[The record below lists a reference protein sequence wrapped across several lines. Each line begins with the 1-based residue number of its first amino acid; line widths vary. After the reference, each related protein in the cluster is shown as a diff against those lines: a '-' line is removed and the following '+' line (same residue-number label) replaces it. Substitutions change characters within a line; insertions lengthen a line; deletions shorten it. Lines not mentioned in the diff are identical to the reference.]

1 MTGRYVSSTGEYGAE
16 ITARKQDIQLEAT
29 VGSVFAS
36 AAQRLAMTGHNGAF
50 ISGGSGQ
57 AELTGAFTEVSGDR
71 EVSLKGDLNVKI
83 AATTNDLVMQAGH
96 DIELASFTATRVV
109 GGYGVAFYLLS
120 LVLRTLP
127 VGITY
132 AIWAGLG
139 IVLVTLVGIMVFGEK
154 PDLPA
159 VLGISL
165 IVAGVVT
172 LQVFS
177 KMNVH

>member
-1 MTGRYVSSTGEYGAE
+1 MTFVYLILAIVAE
-16 ITARKQDIQLEAT
+16 VVAT
-29 VGSVFAS
+29 SALKASVG
-36 AAQRLAMTGHNGAF
+36 
-50 ISGGSGQ
+50 
-57 AELTGAFTEVSGDR
+57 FTR
-71 EVSLKGDLNVKI
+71 PLPSLL
-83 AATTNDLVMQAGH
+83 
-96 DIELASFTATRVV
+96 VV

-139 IVLVTLVGIMVFGEK
+139 IVVFGEK

-159 VLGISL
+159 VFGISL

>member
-1 MTGRYVSSTGEYGAE
+1 MTFVFLTLAIVAE
-16 ITARKQDIQLEAT
+16 VMAT
-29 VGSVFAS
+29 SALKAS
-36 AAQRLAMTGHNGAF
+36 MG
-50 ISGGSGQ
+50 
-57 AELTGAFTEVSGDR
+57 FTR
-71 EVSLKGDLNVKI
+71 PLPSL
-83 AATTNDLVMQAGH
+83 LVV
-96 DIELASFTATRVV
+96 I
-109 GGYGVAFYLLS
+109 GYGVAFYLLS

-127 VGITY
+127 VGIAY

-139 IVLVTLVGIMVFGEK
+139 IVLVTLVGMVAFGEK

-159 VLGISL
+159 VIGISL

>member
-1 MTGRYVSSTGEYGAE
+1 MTFVYLILAIVAEVIATSALKASVGFTRPLPRSRCKRNTTITG
-16 ITARKQDIQLEAT
+16 
-29 VGSVFAS
+29 
-36 AAQRLAMTGHNGAF
+36 
-50 ISGGSGQ
+50 
-57 AELTGAFTEVSGDR
+57 
-71 EVSLKGDLNVKI
+71 
-83 AATTNDLVMQAGH
+83 
-96 DIELASFTATRVV
+96 
-109 GGYGVAFYLLS
+109 YLLS

>member
-1 MTGRYVSSTGEYGAE
+1 MIFVYLILAIVAE
-16 ITARKQDIQLEAT
+16 VIAT
-29 VGSVFAS
+29 SALKASVG
-36 AAQRLAMTGHNGAF
+36 
-50 ISGGSGQ
+50 
-57 AELTGAFTEVSGDR
+57 FTR
-71 EVSLKGDLNVKI
+71 PLPSLL
-83 AATTNDLVMQAGH
+83 
-96 DIELASFTATRVV
+96 VV

-139 IVLVTLVGIMVFGEK
+139 IVLVTLVGIVVFGEK

-159 VLGISL
+159 VFGISL

>member
-1 MTGRYVSSTGEYGAE
+1 MTFIFLTLAIVAE
-16 ITARKQDIQLEAT
+16 VMAT
-29 VGSVFAS
+29 SALKAS
-36 AAQRLAMTGHNGAF
+36 MG
-50 ISGGSGQ
+50 
-57 AELTGAFTEVSGDR
+57 FTR
-71 EVSLKGDLNVKI
+71 PLPSL
-83 AATTNDLVMQAGH
+83 LV
-96 DIELASFTATRVV
+96 VV
-109 GGYGVAFYLLS
+109 GYGVAFYLLS

-127 VGITY
+127 VGIAY

-139 IVLVTLVGIMVFGEK
+139 IVLVTLVGIVAFGEK

-159 VLGISL
+159 VIGISL

>member
-1 MTGRYVSSTGEYGAE
+1 MTFVFLTLAIMAE
-16 ITARKQDIQLEAT
+16 VMAT
-29 VGSVFAS
+29 SALKAS
-36 AAQRLAMTGHNGAF
+36 MG
-50 ISGGSGQ
+50 
-57 AELTGAFTEVSGDR
+57 FTR
-71 EVSLKGDLNVKI
+71 PIPSL
-83 AATTNDLVMQAGH
+83 LV
-96 DIELASFTATRVV
+96 VV
-109 GGYGVAFYLLS
+109 GYGVAFYLLS

-127 VGITY
+127 VGIAY

-139 IVLVTLVGIMVFGEK
+139 IVLVTLVGIVAFGEK

-159 VLGISL
+159 VIGISL

>member
-1 MTGRYVSSTGEYGAE
+1 MTFVYLVLAIVAE
-16 ITARKQDIQLEAT
+16 VIAT
-29 VGSVFAS
+29 SALKAS
-36 AAQRLAMTGHNGAF
+36 IG
-50 ISGGSGQ
+50 
-57 AELTGAFTEVSGDR
+57 FTR
-71 EVSLKGDLNVKI
+71 PLPSLIV
-83 AATTNDLVMQAGH
+83 
-96 DIELASFTATRVV
+96 VV
-109 GGYGVAFYLLS
+109 GYGLAFYLLS

-127 VGITY
+127 VGVAY

-139 IVLVTLVGIMVFGEK
+139 IVLVTLVGIVVFGEK

-165 IVAGVVT
+165 IVAGVVM

>member
-1 MTGRYVSSTGEYGAE
+1 MIFVYLILAIVAE
-16 ITARKQDIQLEAT
+16 VIAT
-29 VGSVFAS
+29 SALKASVG
-36 AAQRLAMTGHNGAF
+36 
-50 ISGGSGQ
+50 
-57 AELTGAFTEVSGDR
+57 FTR
-71 EVSLKGDLNVKI
+71 PLPSLP
-83 AATTNDLVMQAGH
+83 
-96 DIELASFTATRVV
+96 VV

-139 IVLVTLVGIMVFGEK
+139 IVLVTLVGIVVFGEK

-159 VLGISL
+159 VFGISL

>member
-1 MTGRYVSSTGEYGAE
+1 MTFVYLILAIVAE
-16 ITARKQDIQLEAT
+16 VVAT
-29 VGSVFAS
+29 SALKASVG
-36 AAQRLAMTGHNGAF
+36 
-50 ISGGSGQ
+50 
-57 AELTGAFTEVSGDR
+57 FTR
-71 EVSLKGDLNVKI
+71 PLPSLL
-83 AATTNDLVMQAGH
+83 
-96 DIELASFTATRVV
+96 VV
-109 GGYGVAFYLLS
+109 GGYGLAFYLLS

-127 VGITY
+127 VGIAY

-139 IVLVTLVGIMVFGEK
+139 IVLVTLVGIVVFGEK

-165 IVAGVVT
+165 TVAGVII

>member
-1 MTGRYVSSTGEYGAE
+1 MTFVYLVLAIVAEVIASSAL
-16 ITARKQDIQLEAT
+16 K
-29 VGSVFAS
+29 AS
-36 AAQRLAMTGHNGAF
+36 IG
-50 ISGGSGQ
+50 
-57 AELTGAFTEVSGDR
+57 FTRPLPSIIV
-71 EVSLKGDLNVKI
+71 
-83 AATTNDLVMQAGH
+83 
-96 DIELASFTATRVV
+96 VV
-109 GGYGVAFYLLS
+109 GYGLAFYLLS

-127 VGITY
+127 VGVAY

-139 IVLVTLVGIMVFGEK
+139 IVLVTLVGIVVFGEK

-165 IVAGVVT
+165 IVAGVVM